1 MILNKN
7 SPTKFPNSAAG
18 RTIAPGSLTFFDC
31 EKNLNGLLNFYSN
44 LQNDFAVAHTP
55 NKKDW
60 SKWLNWTD
68 WKHERK
74 LLPNYR
80 QILGTEVV
88 LEYDYPDRKTN
99 LMVTK
104 KVMEVLRKK
113 GYNYRCYFTGKKSF
127 HVHLMFLVLQEL
139 EKEKQV
145 RVKKLW
151 VANTFEPALVEDL
164 DYSNLGKRTL
174 IQIEGA
180 ANPTTGKLK
189 HMVAEHGDWMEN
201 TMPKEIIEQ
210 AKKEPEI
217 KMVGE
222 LPTPKT
228 CAFCEFALE
237 NKLPEGNRYTRLC
250 PSLSAYTRAIK
261 DRTQVRKRFQ
271 LIQDKDNPFKDS
283 LGEWDNVPSMFVC
296 TALQNYAQKIGLGH
310 ICTLCIMKK
319 ARGGNFD

>member
-31 EKNLNGLLNFYSN
+31 EKNLNGLLDFYSN

-139 EKEKQV
+139 EKEK
-145 RVKKLW
+145 VKIEEKKRANEIEQKNIEARELICSEIRQAIEASKEGIPNWDNWQGVPHHYAKIAVDYGIINPTLEEKKAVWEKSKLL
-151 VANTFEPALVEDL
+151 AIEEMKMDALSDSKTMIQKREIMDAL
-164 DYSNLGKRTL
+164 KKIEQGDNSNLEGSSKR
-174 IQIEGA
+174 IYS
-180 ANPTTGKLK
+180 KLLLWEYVK
-189 HMVAEHGDWMEN
+189 
-201 TMPKEIIEQ
+201 
-210 AKKEPEI
+210 
-217 KMVGE
+217 
-222 LPTPKT
+222 
-228 CAFCEFALE
+228 
-237 NKLPEGNRYTRLC
+237 
-250 PSLSAYTRAIK
+250 
-261 DRTQVRKRFQ
+261 
-271 LIQDKDNPFKDS
+271 
-283 LGEWDNVPSMFVC
+283 
-296 TALQNYAQKIGLGH
+296 
-310 ICTLCIMKK
+310 
-319 ARGGNFD
+319 